1 MELVVDLSTKE
12 VQVRDSDDLDRFAV
26 RAVPAVPA
34 LRARSAGRTG
44 RTGSQAA
51 GDPGGDDLDA
61 LVSALNAHA
70 AGTVVAN
77 GDALVSAPVIRQLAH
92 EEAAA
97 RGRPLDAAWDA
108 RFASM
113 LDYAGSKGWMA
124 DSETIRAH
132 VDWGD

>member
-12 VQVRDSDDLDRFAV
+12 VHVRDSDDLHRFAV
-26 RAVPAVPA
+26 RAVRAGPAM
-34 LRARSAGRTG
+34 RAMPAGRA
-44 RTGSQAA
+44 GSPAA
-51 GDPGGDDLDA
+51 GDAGSDDLDA

-70 AGTVVAN
+70 AGTVGAN
-77 GDALVSAPVIRQLAH
+77 GDALVSAPVLRQLAR

-108 RFASM
+108 GFASM
-113 LDYAGSKGWMA
+113 LDYAGSKGWTA

-132 VDWGD
+132 IDWGD